1 MPNAKRK
8 KQLFLFLFLGIACV
22 FILIDVVRTVSA
34 PTIYGTVVDE
44 SGAPLDGVTVG
55 VTYWEPYPKL
65 FLLLRGG
72 WPDSPDPDGKSI
84 LRHMTVDG
92 EFRVRDKDLFRRGEA
107 ESIYFA
113 KEGYYSEKYDINQK
127 YEVTA
132 DGKKVLKW
140 SGMRVVMRKKPP
152 PPKKVRTL
160 KRVTT
165 GVWYDMAERKK
176 RILEFSTN
184 RFSGKAE
191 VVPRDV
197 PFGQEPQATRYFEL
211 DFLRDERGEIVL
223 REFPGV
229 VDDWGD
235 PIQYPAVFIVR
246 LHSNDPDDG
255 ILLVG
260 EGESVPEKNPFDG
273 TIRSFGNGREFD
285 EERTLFRKGLTDAP
299 TRFLKERTMAPE
311 DGYTRRE
318 ISIPIE
324 EVIRIWAANG
334 LKACSLL
341 VYRTVFIRAA
351 GHYAKAYLYYAN
363 GYSDIQ
369 LGPVDS
375 EAFREKSHWE
385 FQFDMYLNPKEGD
398 RHLSE
403 YETESGGQVLHC
415 GSVRLRSD
423 TGKGKSCFKTK
434 NGARGEI

>member
-1 MPNAKRK
+1 
-8 KQLFLFLFLGIACV
+8 
-22 FILIDVVRTVSA
+22 
-34 PTIYGTVVDE
+34 
-44 SGAPLDGVTVG
+44 
-55 VTYWEPYPKL
+55 
-65 FLLLRGG
+65 
-72 WPDSPDPDGKSI
+72 
-84 LRHMTVDG
+84 MTTMD
-92 EFRVRDKDLFRRGEA
+92 
-107 ESIYFA
+107 
-113 KEGYYSEKYDINQK
+113 
-127 YEVTA
+127 
-132 DGKKVLKW
+132 
-140 SGMRVVMRKKPP
+140 
-152 PPKKVRTL
+152 
-160 KRVTT
+160 
-165 GVWYDMAERKK
+165 VWYDMARRKK
-176 RILEFSTN
+176 RIYEFSMSS
-184 RFSGKAE
+184 FSGSLE
-191 VVPRDV
+191 VYSRDV
-197 PFGQEPQATRYFEL
+197 PFGQKPEAARYFEL

-403 YETESGGQVLHC
+403 YETESNVDRGGGQALH
-415 GSVRLRSD
+415 
-423 TGKGKSCFKTK
+423 
-434 NGARGEI
+434 

>member
-1 MPNAKRK
+1 MSNAQRKRDIR
-8 KQLFLFLFLGIACV
+8 LFLFLFLGAVC
-22 FILIDVVRTVSA
+22 LIVLIEVGRTV
-34 PTIYGTVVDE
+34 PTQTICGTVVDE
-44 SGAPLDGVTVG
+44 RGAPLDGVTVG
-55 VTYWEPYPKL
+55 VSYWEPYPML

-72 WPDSPDPDGKSI
+72 WPDSPAPDGKSI

-92 EFRVRDKDLFRRGEA
+92 EFRVRDKALFRRGEV
-107 ESIYFA
+107 EHIYFA

-176 RILEFSTN
+176 RILAFSTN

-191 VVPRDV
+191 VVLRDV
-197 PFGQEPQATRYFEL
+197 PFGQKPQATRYFEL
-211 DFLRDERGEIVL
+211 DFLRDDRGEIVF

-299 TRFLKERTMAPE
+299 ARFLKERTMAPE

-324 EVIRIWAANG
+324 EVIRVWDAKG
-334 LKACSLL
+334 LKACTLR
-341 VYRTVFIRAA
+341 VYRTVFVRVA

-385 FQFDMYLNPKEGD
+385 FQFDMYLNPRGGD

-403 YETESGGQVLHC
+403 YETESGGQVLH
-415 GSVRLRSD
+415 
-423 TGKGKSCFKTK
+423 
-434 NGARGEI
+434 

>member
-1 MPNAKRK
+1 MLNAKRK
-8 KQLFLFLFLGIACV
+8 REIRLFLFLLLGAAC
-22 FILIDVVRTVSA
+22 LIVLIEVGRTV
-34 PTIYGTVVDE
+34 PTQTIYGTIVDE

-55 VTYWEPYPKL
+55 VSYWEPYPKL

-84 LRHMTVDG
+84 LRRMIVDG
-92 EFRVRDKDLFRRGEA
+92 EFRVRDKVLFRRGEV
-107 ESIYFA
+107 EHIYFA

-127 YEVTA
+127 YEVSA
-132 DGKKVLKW
+132 DGKKVSKW

-160 KRVTT
+160 DHLTKYVIY
-165 GVWYDMAERKK
+165 GMARRQK
-176 RILEFSTN
+176 LFFEFSES
-184 RFSGKAE
+184 RFSGHFD
-191 VVPRDV
+191 VDSGVV
-197 PFGQEPQATRYFEL
+197 PFGEKPEADRYFEL

-229 VDDWGD
+229 VDKWGV

-246 LHSNDPDDG
+246 LHSDDPDDG

-260 EGESVPEKNPFDG
+260 EGESVPEKNLFDG

-299 TRFLKERTMAPE
+299 ARFLKEQTMAPE

-324 EVIRIWAANG
+324 EVIRIWDANG
-334 LKACSLL
+334 LKACSLS
-341 VYRTVFIRAA
+341 VYRTVFIRIM
-351 GHYAKAYLYYAN
+351 GHYAKAWLFYAQ
-363 GYSDIQ
+363 GLSDIM

-375 EAFREKSHWE
+375 EAFGEKSFWE
-385 FQFDMYLNPKEGD
+385 FQFDMYLNPKKGD

-403 YETESGGQVLHC
+403 YETESNV
-415 GSVRLRSD
+415 D
-423 TGKGKSCFKTK
+423 
-434 NGARGEI
+434 RGVE

>member
-1 MPNAKRK
+1 MSNAQRKRDIR
-8 KQLFLFLFLGIACV
+8 LFLFLLLGAVC
-22 FILIDVVRTVSA
+22 LIVLIEVGRTV
-34 PTIYGTVVDE
+34 PTQTIYGTVVDE

-72 WPDSPDPDGKSI
+72 WPDSPAPDGKSI

-92 EFRVRDKDLFRRGEA
+92 EFRVRDKALFRRGEV
-107 ESIYFA
+107 EHIYFA

-184 RFSGKAE
+184 RFSGEAE
-191 VVPRDV
+191 VVLRDV
-197 PFGQEPQATRYFEL
+197 PFGQKPEAARYFEL

-299 TRFLKERTMAPE
+299 ARFLKERTMAPE

-403 YETESGGQVLHC
+403 YETESGGQVLH
-415 GSVRLRSD
+415 
-423 TGKGKSCFKTK
+423 
-434 NGARGEI
+434 

>member
-1 MPNAKRK
+1 MLNAKREIR
-8 KQLFLFLFLGIACV
+8 LFLFLLLGAACLIVLIAV
-22 FILIDVVRTVSA
+22 GRTV
-34 PTIYGTVVDE
+34 PTQTIGGTIVDE

-55 VTYWEPYPKL
+55 VRYYVPPPYPKIFNLL
-65 FLLLRGG
+65 FYRR
-72 WPDSPDPDGKSI
+72 WPDTPSWNRDRDIYQS
-84 LRHMTVDG
+84 MSVDG
-92 EFRVRDKDLFRRGEA
+92 EFRVRDKVLFRRGEV
-107 ESIYFA
+107 ESISFS
-113 KEGYYSEKYDINQK
+113 KEGYYTEEYRIGQK

-132 DGKKVLKW
+132 DGEKVSQW
-140 SGMRVVMRKKPP
+140 SDMRVVMRKEPP
-152 PPKKVRTL
+152 PPRKVRTL
-160 KRVTT
+160 DHETADVIYEMAKRRNHFIEFYVTPFT
-165 GVWYDMAERKK
+165 GYFDVYSRY
-176 RILEFSTN
+176 
-184 RFSGKAE
+184 
-191 VVPRDV
+191 V
-197 PFGQEPQATRYFEL
+197 PFGKKPEAARYFEL
-211 DFLRDERGEIVL
+211 DFLRDEWGEIVL
-223 REFPGV
+223 REFPDV
-229 VDDWGD
+229 VDKWGV

-246 LHSNDPDDG
+246 LHSDDPDDG

-375 EAFREKSHWE
+375 EAFGEKSCWGIE
-385 FQFDMYLNPKEGD
+385 FDMYLNPKEGD

-403 YETESGGQVLHC
+403 YETESGGQVLH
-415 GSVRLRSD
+415 
-423 TGKGKSCFKTK
+423 
-434 NGARGEI
+434 

>member
-1 MPNAKRK
+1 MSNAQRKRDIRLI
-8 KQLFLFLFLGIACV
+8 LFLLLGAVC
-22 FILIDVVRTVSA
+22 LIVLIEVGRTV
-34 PTIYGTVVDE
+34 PTQTICGTVVDE
-44 SGAPLDGVTVG
+44 KGAPLDGVTVG
-55 VTYWEPYPKL
+55 VSYWEPYPKL

-92 EFRVRDKDLFRRGEA
+92 EFRVRDKALFRRGEV
-107 ESIYFA
+107 EHIYFA

-127 YEVTA
+127 YEVLA
-132 DGKKVLKW
+132 DGKKVSQW

-176 RILEFSTN
+176 RILAFSTN

-191 VVPRDV
+191 VVLRDV

-246 LHSNDPDDG
+246 LHSDDPDDG

-273 TIRSFGNGREFD
+273 NVRPFGDGREFD
-285 EERTLFRKGLTDAP
+285 KERELFRKELTRKPDP
-299 TRFLKERTMAPE
+299 FLQEQTMAPE

-324 EVIRIWAANG
+324 EVIRVWDAKG
-334 LKACSLL
+334 LKACTLR
-341 VYRTVFIRAA
+341 VYRTAFLRIR
-351 GHYAKAYLYYAN
+351 GHYAKACLYYTN
-363 GYSDIQ
+363 GFSDIR

-375 EAFREKSHWE
+375 EAFGRKSYWRI
-385 FQFDMYLNPKEGD
+385 QFDMYLNPKEGD

-403 YETESGGQVLHC
+403 YETKSNVERVEGRTGPP
-415 GSVRLRSD
+415 LR
-423 TGKGKSCFKTK
+423 
-434 NGARGEI
+434 

>member
-65 FLLLRGG
+65 LRMLDRK
-72 WPDSPDPDGKSI
+72 WPNTPGGKSI
-84 LRHMTVDG
+84 NRRMIVDG
-92 EFRVRDKDLFRRGEA
+92 EFRVRDKALFRRGEV
-107 ESIYFA
+107 EHIYFA

-140 SGMRVVMRKKPP
+140 SGMRVVLRKKPP

-191 VVPRDV
+191 VVLRDV
-197 PFGQEPQATRYFEL
+197 PFGQKPEAARYFEL

-255 ILLVG
+255 IIPVG

-299 TRFLKERTMAPE
+299 ARFLKERTMAPE

-351 GHYAKAYLYYAN
+351 GYYAKAYLYYFN

-375 EAFREKSHWE
+375 EAFGEKSCWGIE
-385 FQFDMYLNPKEGD
+385 FDMYLNPKEGD

-403 YETESGGQVLHC
+403 YETESNV
-415 GSVRLRSD
+415 D
-423 TGKGKSCFKTK
+423 
-434 NGARGEI
+434 

>member
-1 MPNAKRK
+1 MSNAQRKRDIR
-8 KQLFLFLFLGIACV
+8 LFLFLLLGAVC
-22 FILIDVVRTVSA
+22 LIVLIEVGRTV
-34 PTIYGTVVDE
+34 PTQTIYGTIVDE

-55 VTYWEPYPKL
+55 VRYWEPYPKL

-84 LRHMTVDG
+84 LRRMIVDG
-92 EFRVRDKDLFRRGEA
+92 EFRVRDKALFRRGEA
-107 ESIYFA
+107 ECIFFS
-113 KEGYYSEKYDINQK
+113 KEGYYSEKYDIGQK
-127 YEVTA
+127 YEVSA
-132 DGKKVLKW
+132 DGKKVSQW

-165 GVWYDMAERKK
+165 GVWYDMTERKK

-255 ILLVG
+255 ILPVG

-299 TRFLKERTMAPE
+299 ARFLKERTMAPE

-375 EAFREKSHWE
+375 ESFREKSHWE
-385 FQFDMYLNPKEGD
+385 FQFDMYQNPKWGD

-403 YETESGGQVLHC
+403 YETESNVDR
-415 GSVRLRSD
+415 VE
-423 TGKGKSCFKTK
+423 
-434 NGARGEI
+434 GED

>member
-44 SGAPLDGVTVG
+44 SGAPLDGVTVW
-55 VTYWEPYPKL
+55 VESWKPYSK
-65 FLLLRGG
+65 LLRMLDRK
-72 WPDSPDPDGKSI
+72 WPNTPGGKSI
-84 LRHMTVDG
+84 NRRMIVDG
-92 EFRVRDKDLFRRGEA
+92 EFRVRDKALFRRGEV
-107 ESIYFA
+107 EHIYFA

-191 VVPRDV
+191 VVLRDV

-255 ILLVG
+255 IIPVG

-299 TRFLKERTMAPE
+299 ARFLKERTMAPE

-351 GHYAKAYLYYAN
+351 GYYAKAYLYYFN
-363 GYSDIQ
+363 GYSDIR

-375 EAFREKSHWE
+375 EAFGEKSCWGIE
-385 FQFDMYLNPKEGD
+385 FDMYLNPKEGD

-403 YETESGGQVLHC
+403 YETES
-415 GSVRLRSD
+415 
-423 TGKGKSCFKTK
+423 
-434 NGARGEI
+434 NAE